1 MRSATAGWIPGATAT
16 RCCAV
21 SALGGGRVSPLR
33 HALNTAGYMHS
44 GCVVLPRR
52 RFPTKYI
59 GTRNEG
65 ELNRLLLAT
74 VMVRR
79 LKKDVLKH
87 LPAKIRQQVWP
98 FATSCM
104 DWVQRVDQGSGNTR

>member
-1 MRSATAGWIPGATAT
+1 MLLA
-16 RCCAV
+16 C
-21 SALGGGRVSPLR
+21 
-33 HALNTAGYMHS
+33 
-44 GCVVLPRR
+44 R

-87 LPAKIRQQVWP
+87 LPAKIRQQVI
-98 FATSCM
+98 AIYNVMYRLSTAC
-104 DWVQRVDQGSGNTR
+104 R